1 MPISELKL
9 AKELIRRPSITPK
22 DAGAI
27 NILAK
32 KLRSLGFKCQLI
44 NFKNIKNLY
53 AKLGKSSPNFCYA
66 GHTDVVPPGNI
77 SDWSVN
83 PFKPTVKNNKL
94 IGRGANDMKASIA
107 CFVAAVSRFK
117 AKNKKFNG
125 SISLLIT
132 GDEEGVA
139 INGTKRVV
147 EYLKRKREKINFCL
161 VGEPT
166 NPNKLGEMIKIGR
179 RGSITGRLTITGTQG
194 HVAYPH
200 RANNPSNT
208 IVNILKRIKETKLDN
223 GTKKVVK
230 YLKRKKEKINFC
242 LVGEPTNPNKLG
254 EMIKIGRRG
263 SITGRLTVIG
273 TQGHVAYPH
282 IANNPSNTLVKIL
295 KKIKEVKL
303 DKGTKNFQPS
313 NLEITKINIDNH
325 TDNVIPGSA
334 NAVFNIRYNDK
345 HSSSSLK
352 RKLNKIFRSITRKAK
367 CKFNI
372 KYEVSGEAFLTKPNK
387 TTYMIQ
393 NTIKKITGIKPKLS
407 TAGGTSDARFIRKI
421 APCLEFGLVGKT
433 MHKIDESVPLPD
445 LKKLTNI
452 YLNILENYFK

>member
-22 DAGAI
+22 DAGTI

-32 KLRSLGFKCQLI
+32 NLRSLGFKCQII

-53 AKLGKSSPNFCYA
+53 AKLGKSKPNFCYA

-77 SDWSVN
+77 KEWSIN
-83 PFKPTVKNNKL
+83 PFNPTVKNKKL

-107 CFVAAVSRFK
+107 CFVAAVSKFK
-117 AKNKKFNG
+117 AKNKKING

-147 EYLKRKREKINFCL
+147 E
-161 VGEPT
+161 
-166 NPNKLGEMIKIGR
+166 
-179 RGSITGRLTITGTQG
+179 
-194 HVAYPH
+194 
-200 RANNPSNT
+200 
-208 IVNILKRIKETKLDN
+208 
-223 GTKKVVK
+223 

-282 IANNPSNTLVKIL
+282 RANNPSNTMIKIL
-295 KKIKEVKL
+295 KKIKEIKL

-325 TDNVIPGSA
+325 ADNVIPGSA
-334 NAVFNIRYNDK
+334 NAVFNIRFNNK

-352 RKLNKIFRSITRKAK
+352 RKLNTIFKSITKKAK
-367 CKFNI
+367 CKFQVM
-372 KYEVSGEAFLTKPNK
+372 YEVSGESFLTKPNK
-387 TTYMIQ
+387 TTFMIQ
-393 NTIKKITGIKPKLS
+393 NIIKKITKIKPKLS
-407 TAGGTSDARFIRKI
+407 TTGGTSDARFIRKI
-421 APCLEFGLVGKT
+421 SPCLEFGLVGKT
-433 MHKIDESVPLPD
+433 MHKIDESAPLSD
-445 LKKLTNI
+445 LKKLTKI